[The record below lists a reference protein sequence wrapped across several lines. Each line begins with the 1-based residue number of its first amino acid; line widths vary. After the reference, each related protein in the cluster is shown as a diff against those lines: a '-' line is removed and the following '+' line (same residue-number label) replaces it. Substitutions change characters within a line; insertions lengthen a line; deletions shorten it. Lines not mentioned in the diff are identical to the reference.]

1 LVFVYTA
8 PKLIVAE
15 RVQPRYDSAV
25 TLIYSTKRFL
35 PAGTELRLI
44 TNSDVYDVVIEDDDL
59 IPGATETILE
69 TGFNSAP
76 VKDHDDDTYTTPA
89 ANIAA
94 GATVD
99 HVVWDLGS
107 DASRVLCAKIATDL
121 GILNA
126 RVAVSSDGSTWTIAV
141 SAGGSAVL
149 AAYYG
154 SFRYVKLQ
162 SYNGSTSS
170 YGATYWKYYS
180 VEVYPPNLRKIL
192 VATADM
198 YKMIRVVSRYS
209 SQLLELMRVT

>member
-25 TLIYSTKRFL
+25 TLIYSIKRFL
-35 PAGTELRLI
+35 SAGTELRLI
-44 TNSDVYDVVIEDDDL
+44 TNSDVYDVVIDDDDL
-59 IPGATETILE
+59 IPGAAETILE
-69 TGFNSAP
+69 PGFNPAP
-76 VKDHDDDTYTTPA
+76 VKDHDDDTSAAPA
-89 ANIAA
+89 ASIAA
-94 GATVD
+94 GAIVD

-107 DASRVLCAKIATDL
+107 VASRVLCAKIATNY
-121 GILNA
+121 GTLNA
-126 RVAVSSDGSTWTIAV
+126 FVLVSSDGSKWTTAV
-141 SAGGSAVL
+141 SAGGGAVL

-170 YGATYWKYYS
+170 YSGTNWKYYS